1 MKCHAVSTD
10 PDTFLAVPAALR
22 AACCVEAFERARVSD
37 RVNTMTAKGGLMDL
51 SLKLNV
57 LAVFAVFAF
66 VSAVVL
72 GAF

>member
-1 MKCHAVSTD
+1 MVA
-10 PDTFLAVPAALR
+10 LWPAR
-22 AACCVEAFERARVSD
+22 GVEAFEWVPQSVMMNQR
-37 RVNTMTAKGGLMDL
+37 TAKGGLMDL

-66 VSAVVL
+66 VSAVLL

>member
-1 MKCHAVSTD
+1 MS
-10 PDTFLAVPAALR
+10 
-22 AACCVEAFERARVSD
+22 
-37 RVNTMTAKGGLMDL
+37 AKGGLMEL